1 MDTERVKKG
10 ILYIA
15 VAILTVYLSTILISL
30 IFGLSISGSKGE
42 KIGLIKVEGI
52 IVSSGTFID
61 QIKRVKD
68 NDSLKALLIR
78 IDSPGGAVTP
88 AQEIYSEIK
97 KFKEETKRK
106 VVVSMANTAASGGY
120 YIACPADRIMANPGT
135 ITGSIGVITR
145 MANLKGLFE
154 KVGYEEM
161 VIKSGK
167 YKDIGSSSRE
177 MTHEEKEILQD
188 MVDDIHDQFI
198 EAVSESRK
206 IEKEKIKEI
215 ADGRIFTG
223 RQAREINLIDD
234 LGTFEDAIM
243 LAAELAGI
251 PGKPKVVTL
260 RKERSLFETFKDF
273 LSQTF
278 TANPFNWSPIKLQYI
293 LF

>member
-10 ILYIA
+10 VLYVA
-15 VAILTVYLSTILISL
+15 VAILTIYLSTILISL
-30 IFGLSISGSKGE
+30 IFGLSISGSKGG
-42 KIGLIKVEGI
+42 KIGLIKVEGV
-52 IVSSGTFID
+52 IVSSRSFIE

-88 AQEIYSEIK
+88 SQEIYSEIK
-97 KFKEETKRK
+97 KFQEETKRK

-135 ITGSIGVITR
+135 ITGSIGVITILP
-145 MANLKGLFE
+145 NLKGLFE

-177 MTHEEKEILQD
+177 MTKEEKEILQN
-188 MVDDIHDQFI
+188 MVDDIHEQFI
-198 EAVSESRK
+198 DAVSESRE
-206 IEKEKIKEI
+206 IEKEKVKEI

-234 LGTFEDAIM
+234 LGTLEDAIM

-251 PGKPKVVTL
+251 PGKPKVVSL
-260 RKERSLFETFKDF
+260 KKERSLFETFKDF

-278 TANPFNWSPIKLQYI
+278 AANPFNWSPIKLQYI

>member
-10 ILYIA
+10 VLYVA

-30 IFGLSISGSKGE
+30 IFGLSISGSKGG
-42 KIGLIKVEGI
+42 KIGLIKVEGV
-52 IVSSGTFID
+52 IVSSSSFID

-88 AQEIYSEIK
+88 SQEIYSEIK
-97 KFKEETKRK
+97 KFQKETKRK

-135 ITGSIGVITR
+135 ITGSIGVITILP
-145 MANLKGLFE
+145 NLKGLFE

-177 MTHEEKEILQD
+177 MTKEEKEILQN
-188 MVDDIHDQFI
+188 MVDDIHEQFI
-198 EAVSESRK
+198 DAVSESRE
-206 IEKEKIKEI
+206 IEKEKVKEI

-234 LGTFEDAIM
+234 LGTLEDAIM

-251 PGKPKVVTL
+251 PGKPKVVSL
-260 RKERSLFETFKDF
+260 KKERSLFETFKDF

-278 TANPFNWSPIKLQYI
+278 TATPFNWSPIKLQYI

>member
-10 ILYIA
+10 ILYLA

-30 IFGLSISGSKGE
+30 IFGLSISGSKGG
-42 KIGLIKVEGI
+42 KIGLIKVEGV
-52 IVSSGTFID
+52 IVSSSSFID
-61 QIKRVKD
+61 QIKRMKD

-88 AQEIYSEIK
+88 SQEIYSEIK

-145 MANLKGLFE
+145 LPNLKGLFE

-177 MTHEEKEILQD
+177 MTNEEKEILQD

-198 EAVSESRK
+198 DAVSESRK
-206 IEKEKIKEI
+206 IEKEKIKKI

-260 RKERSLFETFKDF
+260 RKDRSLFETFKDF
-273 LSQTF
+273 LSQIF
-278 TANPFNWSPIKLQYI
+278 AANPFNWSPIKLQYI

>member
-1 MDTERVKKG
+1 MNTERVKKG
-10 ILYIA
+10 ILYLA

-42 KIGLIKVEGI
+42 RIGLIKVEGV

-88 AQEIYSEIK
+88 AQEIYSEII

-145 MANLKGLFE
+145 LPNLKGLFE
-154 KVGYEEM
+154 KVGYAEM

-177 MTHEEKEILQD
+177 MTNEEKEILQD

-198 EAVSESRK
+198 DAVSESRK
-206 IEKEKIKEI
+206 IEKEKVKEI

-260 RKERSLFETFKDF
+260 RKDRSLFETFKDF